1 MIPWENRPVEI
12 AYLLNPSFCG
22 EIVRRCIKKYETIN
36 SMGFPYPLL
45 FFILPIVLHRL
56 TRESISPRQRS
67 QLHVWLQ
74 NNQYVRVGFAER
86 AKHLVSITKESVAFL
101 LQLNSIIV
109 DDKANIKVN
118 NYNPT
123 DQAKSIEA
131 AEVLDCYKKAEIVG
145 RWFAKAGTP
154 TNIYIMW
161 GVRP

>member
-1 MIPWENRPVEI
+1 MIPWENRPIEI

-22 EIVRRCIKKYETIN
+22 EIIRRCIKKYETIN
-36 SMGFPYPLL
+36 PAGFPYSLL
-45 FFILPIVLHRL
+45 FLILPIVLHRL
-56 TRESISPRQRS
+56 TRESISSNQRS

-86 AKHLVSITKESVAFL
+86 AKQLVPITKESIAFL
-101 LQLNSIIV
+101 LQLNSIII
-109 DDKANIKVN
+109 DGQANIKGN
-118 NYNPT
+118 NYKST
-123 DQAKSIEA
+123 IQANSNEA
-131 AEVLDCYKKAEIVG
+131 VEVLDCYKKAEIVG